1 VLRVLMRPDRVI
13 ADLTV
18 DRIAEDVALP
28 DLPAIEAPPLRPSAP
43 LGVGAQA
50 PLTAG
55 AAVLICGQVGAAF
68 RTGPGV
74 DRGVDRRST
83 APPLGMGVA
92 GDPQQ
97 PTPINHHH
105 LSLNGGWAGS
115 AAEDRCGGSGR
126 AVDRVGWWHEGGLIR
141 VGGMGWDE
149 MKRGTVLSVM
159 GALAHTQS
167 SGHGVRQ
174 TLGRDR
180 ELVRFVG
187 VHGAVAIEHVM
198 AALGVGRTAAYRR
211 VAVCI
216 EGGLLERLGLLREEP
231 SLLRA
236 TRAGLRYAGLG
247 FGPAVVSPGSV
258 DHWLRCATTAL
269 KLGDEFGAKRVLSAR
284 GALTTSPSARRRRGR
299 GGSPSC

>member
-1 VLRVLMRPDRVI
+1 
-13 ADLTV
+13 
-18 DRIAEDVALP
+18 
-28 DLPAIEAPPLRPSAP
+28 
-43 LGVGAQA
+43 
-50 PLTAG
+50 
-55 AAVLICGQVGAAF
+55 
-68 RTGPGV
+68 
-74 DRGVDRRST
+74 
-83 APPLGMGVA
+83 
-92 GDPQQ
+92 
-97 PTPINHHH
+97 
-105 LSLNGGWAGS
+105 
-115 AAEDRCGGSGR
+115 
-126 AVDRVGWWHEGGLIR
+126 
-141 VGGMGWDE
+141 MGWDE

-174 TLGRDR
+174 ALGRDR

-211 VAVCI
+211 VAACI
-216 EGGLLERLGLLREEP
+216 EAGLLERLDLLREEP

-269 KLGDEFGAKRVLSAR
+269 KLGEEFGAERVLSERELRLLERIEGRPIASAQVGELPS
-284 GALTTSPSARRRRGR
+284 GAPGLHRPDLAILTEEQTIAVEVELTPKAPHRLAGLIRSWRRASWVGEVRYYCEPGVTRRAVER
-299 GGSPSC
+299 AVEKTRAQDHIRVLEVVPR